1 MNLSNAK
8 LLRVDVP
15 SVGGGGGITFANGAA
30 IEVDCVIDAVKS
42 GQRFTLGAVISEATA
57 VMYLMR
63 EEIPAGTAIE
73 KGYRVLAQLDGEPQQ
88 TYLVEWK
95 NPRIKDE

>member
-15 SVGGGGGITFANGAA
+15 GPPVGGNKSFTNGAA
-30 IEVDCVIDAVKS
+30 LAIDCVLDAVKS
-42 GQRFTLGAVISEATA
+42 QQRFTIGAAISDATA

-63 EEIPAGTAIE
+63 DNIPAGTAID
-73 KGYRVLAQLDGEPQQ
+73 KGYRVLAQLDGEPAFR
-88 TYLVEWK
+88 LPW
-95 NPRIKDE
+95 